1 MGPDVE
7 DVMDFPKL
15 DGAASAVERNVR
27 WGFAGPDLT
36 PVARIY
42 RQGRYRRASVLPGP
56 GEGLVKQSDAA
67 QWRQIAELR
76 WQMIEDLV
84 RERDE
89 LIEMLKQLTPNAQ
102 LRPPGAGLSR
112 QVEP

>member
-1 MGPDVE
+1 MTTTVIAEGPLE
-7 DVMDFPKL
+7 
-15 DGAASAVERNVR
+15 ASVR
-27 WGFAGPDLT
+27 GVFAGPDLT

-89 LIEMLKQLTPNAQ
+89 LTEKLKQLTTSNALGQ
-102 LRPPGAGLSR
+102 ACEASPGPLG
-112 QVEP
+112 